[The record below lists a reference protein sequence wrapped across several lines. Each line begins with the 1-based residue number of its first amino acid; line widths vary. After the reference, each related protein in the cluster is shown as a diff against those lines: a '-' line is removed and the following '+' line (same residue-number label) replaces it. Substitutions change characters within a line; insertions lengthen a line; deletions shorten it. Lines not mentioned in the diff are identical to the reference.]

1 MEWNEKTFW
10 NIFHCYPKWNF
21 ETIFQIIAIS
31 FRRKLLKVKFFPTNF
46 DPTMDIVDI
55 FTHQSKF
62 FRICFHDR
70 RKYSLWIGFIFI
82 VIWFEYIYNFILII
96 RSFDPKLECQFL
108 ELGCGLL
115 PTYRINWNVTIK
127 LFRSVGFLL
136 FNYWY
141 FSDNRWVFLANEQ
154 FLKLPFG
161 VPAKRMQSWIKKC
174 VRVTILYLIL
184 FNLIIVRILQTD
196 SLFENLIE
204 HAVVTITVYIACYFY
219 GVAYLLNRICVELC
233 QKFIANFRA
242 DFEQRRIKPSLIKA
256 FWSLYLMISLIKVY
270 LIQFYLVMVGFSF
283 IMMMQ
288 HYSIIYMTRFATDKP
303 IYIAIQLSMISKIFA
318 IIYYTAFYGRIND
331 EAINLA
337 KLIYQY
343 LNIDDVYFR
352 NKSIL
357 FQKHKVRIN

>member
-1 MEWNEKTFW
+1 
-10 NIFHCYPKWNF
+10 
-21 ETIFQIIAIS
+21 
-31 FRRKLLKVKFFPTNF
+31 
-46 DPTMDIVDI
+46 MDIVDI

-161 VPAKRMQSWIKKC
+161 VPAKRMQSWIKKMC
-174 VRVTILYLIL
+174 SRHHSLSDSIQFDHRSYSTDR
-184 FNLIIVRILQTD
+184 FIVRESNRTCCRHHYRLYRL
-196 SLFENLIE
+196 LFLWCCIS
-204 HAVVTITVYIACYFY
+204 FKS
-219 GVAYLLNRICVELC
+219 YLC
-233 QKFIANFRA
+233 
-242 DFEQRRIKPSLIKA
+242 
-256 FWSLYLMISLIKVY
+256 
-270 LIQFYLVMVGFSF
+270 G
-283 IMMMQ
+283 IM
-288 HYSIIYMTRFATDKP
+288 
-303 IYIAIQLSMISKIFA
+303 SKIYRKFSCRFR
-318 IIYYTAFYGRIND
+318 TTS
-331 EAINLA
+331 
-337 KLIYQY
+337 YQT
-343 LNIDDVYFR
+343 
-352 NKSIL
+352 
-357 FQKHKVRIN
+357 